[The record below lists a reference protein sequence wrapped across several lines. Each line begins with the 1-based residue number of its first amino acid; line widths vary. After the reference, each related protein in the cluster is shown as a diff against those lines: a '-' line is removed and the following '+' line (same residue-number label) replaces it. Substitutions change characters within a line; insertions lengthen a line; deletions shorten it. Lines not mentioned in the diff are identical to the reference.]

1 MRISVKGNPTLL
13 WPGPVK
19 SVDDSRQ
26 TIPRWFSCD
35 YTAITSAC
43 GSRTFLNLIVM
54 VYDDA
59 RKALSVAVEY
69 FEDDP
74 AIREIEMGG
83 GMTWVEYFTDWDRVM
98 VIDHVIFGTA
108 ASRLED
114 PRPYYSS
121 IEATLGSLGNRGAWD
136 LYRQWVDEAFVE
148 IKELEW
154 YYTKSGAK
162 RKKKQI
168 WDDYTRHF
176 ERRFPGKK
184 SA

>member
-1 MRISVKGNPTLL
+1 MRISVKGNPNLF

-19 SVDDSRQ
+19 SVDHSRQ
-26 TIPRWFSCD
+26 TIPMWYRSR
-35 YTAITSAC
+35 YTVITSAC
-43 GSRTFLNLIVM
+43 ENRTFMNLNVM

-74 AIREIEMGG
+74 AIRELEMGG
-83 GMTWVEYFTDWDRVM
+83 GMTWAEYFTDWNRVM

-114 PRPYYSS
+114 PRPYYSV
-121 IEATLGSLGNRGAWD
+121 IEAKLGPFGNRGAWD